1 MFQSSPWAL
10 SSPHICQTQKWKEVA
25 TSGLHSPDTLKVTLG
40 DYLACSTCSGPP
52 VLLACSR
59 QTRWSVLATHRQPTR
74 RSLSGNP
81 REPRPPPATVPILP
95 PGLRGGTGL
104 SQLQAWRCARV
115 LAPGLS
121 VPRTANWNL
130 SRKLLFTLLHC
141 LPPPFMVLRILT
153 GCPRSLCLDTAEW
166 INNTLNQVKS
176 MHHLAQGHVHFKRM
190 KDFQA
195 MALDGG

>member
-1 MFQSSPWAL
+1 MEGGCNLWLTQPKHSESHPWRPL
-10 SSPHICQTQKWKEVA
+10 SMQ
-25 TSGLHSPDTLKVTLG
+25 
-40 DYLACSTCSGPP
+40 YLFWPARLCFWPCWRPP
-52 VLLACSR
+52 
-59 QTRWSVLATHRQPTR
+59 RWSVLATHRRAT
-74 RSLSGNP
+74 RSLSANP
-81 REPRPPPATVPILP
+81 RESRPPPATGAILP

-104 SQLQAWRCARV
+104 SQLQAWGCARV

-141 LPPPFMVLRILT
+141 LLPPFMVLRILP
-153 GCPRSLCLDTAEW
+153 GCPKSLCLDTDEW

-190 KDFQA
+190 KEKKRNQRQ
-195 MALDGG
+195 MWNY